1 MMAVQLQFQWAEA
14 PPMQSYR
21 GWLGL
26 QRRDGMRHWGQL
38 TSDTGPDS
46 GQMASDVRCLN
57 GIHVRDGS
65 PLSSASC

>member
-1 MMAVQLQFQWAEA
+1 
-14 PPMQSYR
+14 
-21 GWLGL
+21 
-26 QRRDGMRHWGQL
+26 MRHWGQL

-57 GIHVRDGS
+57 GIHVSDGS